1 MTSTK
6 RNYVLGFFLSL
17 TTAALWGILPVA
29 LKELLVA
36 MDAVTIVWY
45 RFFVAAVIL
54 LIWLGYKKQVPNLLA
69 VSWRIRWYLIIAA
82 IGLCSNYY
90 FFNYSLNFINGETAE
105 VVMQLTTL
113 FLILGGVIFYKE
125 PFIGIQ
131 KLGALLI
138 IAGLA
143 LFFNDRLLDM
153 ASMETSENLGVL
165 IVFFSAVTWTI
176 YALLQKKLLQ
186 SYATAQILFVIYFFS
201 FVVLLPFIAIAP
213 DSIIT
218 LTPFQMSLL
227 GFCCLNTIVAY
238 GCFVEALKLWDASKV
253 SAVLALAP
261 LFTIGS
267 LKLVVYFYPD
277 YEFSDRLSNLSLIG
291 ALLLIIGSILTALI
305 PLIYQTS
312 REQAFASE
320 ITARSTARASDSS

>member
-113 FLILGGVIFYKE
+113 FLILGGVVFYKE

-143 LFFNDRLLDM
+143 LFFNDRLPDM
-153 ASMETSENLGVL
+153 ASMETSENFGVL
-165 IVFFSAVTWTI
+165 IVFFSALTWTI

-186 SYATAQILFVIYFFS
+186 SYATAQILFVIYVFF
-201 FVVLLPFIAIAP
+201 
-213 DSIIT
+213 
-218 LTPFQMSLL
+218 
-227 GFCCLNTIVAY
+227 FC
-238 GCFVEALKLWDASKV
+238 G
-253 SAVLALAP
+253 
-261 LFTIGS
+261 
-267 LKLVVYFYPD
+267 
-277 YEFSDRLSNLSLIG
+277 
-291 ALLLIIGSILTALI
+291 
-305 PLIYQTS
+305 
-312 REQAFASE
+312 FASLY
-320 ITARSTARASDSS
+320 RDSTR

>member
-113 FLILGGVIFYKE
+113 FLILGGVF
-125 PFIGIQ
+125 FLQ
-131 KLGALLI
+131 GAI
-138 IAGLA
+138 YR
-143 LFFNDRLLDM
+143 D
-153 ASMETSENLGVL
+153 SETRGVTDHCW
-165 IVFFSAVTWTI
+165 VGSV
-176 YALLQKKLLQ
+176 LQR
-186 SYATAQILFVIYFFS
+186 SPAR
-201 FVVLLPFIAIAP
+201 
-213 DSIIT
+213 
-218 LTPFQMSLL
+218 
-227 GFCCLNTIVAY
+227 Y
-238 GCFVEALKLWDASKV
+238 G
-253 SAVLALAP
+253 
-261 LFTIGS
+261 
-267 LKLVVYFYPD
+267 
-277 YEFSDRLSNLSLIG
+277 
-291 ALLLIIGSILTALI
+291 
-305 PLIYQTS
+305 
-312 REQAFASE
+312 
-320 ITARSTARASDSS
+320 